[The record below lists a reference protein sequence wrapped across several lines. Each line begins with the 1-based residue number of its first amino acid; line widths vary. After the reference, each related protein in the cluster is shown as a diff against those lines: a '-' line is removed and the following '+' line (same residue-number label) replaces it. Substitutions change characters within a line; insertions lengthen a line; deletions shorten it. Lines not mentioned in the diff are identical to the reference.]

1 MAKKESTFRG
11 KEIAELLALSLEEF
25 SKLCTSRARRT
36 IKKTAPELGKLLK
49 KVRKAKET
57 IKAGRSAR
65 PVKTHNRDAVIVP
78 EMVGVTMAIYNGKEF
93 ANIEV
98 REKMLGHYLG
108 EFALTRKKLAHG
120 KAGIGATKSST
131 AITARG

>member
-1 MAKKESTFRG
+1 
-11 KEIAELLALSLEEF
+11 
-25 SKLCTSRARRT
+25 
-36 IKKTAPELGKLLK
+36 
-49 KVRKAKET
+49 
-57 IKAGRSAR
+57 
-65 PVKTHNRDAVIVP
+65 
-78 EMVGVTMAIYNGKEF
+78 MAIYNGKEF

-108 EFALTRKKLAHG
+108 EFALTRKKLSHG